1 MTEENLIRS
10 SSVMAIGTVF
20 ARITG
25 LIRGLLV
32 VALLGTAILGDTFNV
47 ANTMPNILYNL
58 LVGGALTSV
67 FMPQIVRSLRDVD
80 GGNGFI
86 SRLYTISLL
95 FLLIITIIG
104 VVFSP
109 LLVRIYA
116 PEYLGRPEFDI
127 TVTLMRFCLPQVFFL
142 GLFAVLGQ
150 IANAKNKFGPM
161 MWAPVLNNL
170 TSILF
175 LGWLLST
182 NGKLSIS
189 TITYADLTLIG
200 LGTTLS
206 YALQA
211 FILYPVV
218 LKTGVKLKFILDWR
232 NTQIIKSL
240 KLAGWSFVYAG
251 ISQLSFLVTVIISTS
266 AAVNALENGISYGV
280 GFTPYSNAYLVLL
293 VPHSIITVSVV
304 TAMLPKLS
312 NYVLDQK
319 LEEFNNY
326 IYKSI
331 KLVGVF
337 TIPASV
343 MFFCFGPLIAN
354 SIFLGINTEDS
365 NYIGLV
371 LSAFSLGLIPVS
383 INLVLLRGFN
393 AFEDIKSQVFV
404 NLIMNIIS
412 VILSIAVGM
421 VVSPEWVTFGL
432 AIIFAFHYYVGIA
445 ISAHMI
451 KRHGVRLNIKGLL
464 LFYTKILTIAL
475 LAATPAWFS
484 RNYLPGGNI
493 TDLCIV
499 LSITSL
505 LFVLLARILKV
516 NEVAA
521 LIKAI
526 VNKKE

>member
-1 MTEENLIRS
+1 MAEENLIRS

-25 LIRGLLV
+25 FIRGLLV

-47 ANTMPNILYNL
+47 ANVMPTILYNL

-67 FMPQIVRSLRDVD
+67 FIPQIVRSLRDTD
-80 GGNGFI
+80 GGDAFI
-86 SRLYTISLL
+86 SLLYTISFL
-95 FLLIITIIG
+95 FLLIITVIG
-104 VVFSP
+104 VVCSP
-109 LLVRIYA
+109 FLVRIYA

-127 TVTLMRFCLPQVFFL
+127 TVTLMRFCFPQVFFM
-142 GLFAVLGQ
+142 GLFTILGQ
-150 IANAKNKFGPM
+150 IANAKNRFGPM

-175 LGWLLST
+175 LSWLFST
-182 NGKLSIS
+182 KGKLSIS
-189 TITYADLTLIG
+189 EITYSDLAL
-200 LGTTLS
+200 LGISTTLS
-206 YALQA
+206 YSLQA

-218 LKTGVKLKFILDWR
+218 LKTGIKLKFVFNLR
-232 NTQIIKSL
+232 NTHIIKSL
-240 KLAGWSFVYAG
+240 KLAGWSFVYAA
-251 ISQLSFLVTVIISTS
+251 ISQISYLITIIITTS
-266 AAVNALENGISYGV
+266 AAVNALKNGISYGV
-280 GFTPYSNAYLVLL
+280 GFTPYFNANLVLL

-319 LEEFNNY
+319 LEDFNNY

-343 MFFCFGPLIAN
+343 IFFCFGPLIAN
-354 SIFLGINTEDS
+354 SIFVGIRAEDL
-365 NYIGLV
+365 NYIGLL
-371 LSAFSLGLIPVS
+371 LSAFALGLIPVS

-404 NLIMNIIS
+404 NLVMNIIS
-412 VILSIAVGM
+412 VALSVLVGL
-421 VVSPEWVTFGL
+421 VVSPEWVTFYL
-432 AIIFAFHYYVGIA
+432 AIIFTFHYYVGVSLSIRL
-445 ISAHMI
+445 I
-451 KRHGVRLNIKGLL
+451 KKHGVRLNIKGLL
-464 LFYTKILTIAL
+464 FFYIRILTIAL
-475 LAATPAWFS
+475 LAVIPAWFS

-493 TDLCIV
+493 IDLCIV

>member
-67 FMPQIVRSLRDVD
+67 FMPQIVRSLRDAD
-80 GGNGFI
+80 SGDGFI

-95 FLLIITIIG
+95 FLLLITIIG

-182 NGKLSIS
+182 KGKLSIS

-218 LKTGVKLKFILDWR
+218 LKTGIKLKFILDWR

-266 AAVNALENGISYGV
+266 AAVNALKNGISYGV

-343 MFFCFGPLIAN
+343 IFFCFGPLIAN

-404 NLIMNIIS
+404 NLVMNIIS
-412 VILSIAVGM
+412 VILSIVVGM

-432 AIIFAFHYYVGIA
+432 AIVFVFHYYVGVSL
-445 ISAHMI
+445 SAHII

-464 LFYTKILTIAL
+464 LFYIKILTIAL
-475 LAATPAWFS
+475 LAVIPAWFS
-484 RNYLPGGNI
+484 QNYLPGGNI
-493 TDLCIV
+493 IDLCIV

-516 NEVAA
+516 NEVSA